1 MSRLIYQG
9 NLNKNF
15 GEFFPTPYIDKVI
28 LTDKLVDGYEEGLE
42 MEIQYSLLF
51 TVPEHDPA
59 LPNNDKD
66 FVKEIVDRL
75 QFYFIVTKSTKDAAL
90 LYDKL
95 ASTDASLPTAMTAPR
110 EQHLQKMQEYKDSTG
125 VDFSAAENPVDEL
138 SLLMYDS
145 SILIEFLKNPSGT
158 LENTTDNAYN
168 VIDAN
173 RGISYDLLHIDR
185 QSIIE
190 SLSANNFVTFYSKNG
205 QKILKVQ
212 NVMSHNTVV
221 RTPALVP
228 LTSGEKLLY
237 DRYPEEYAH
246 FIRYELKKVTNPD
259 INLLAFSSLLTP
271 EQLAE
276 SSLKTNSALSLMFGD
291 VAYEKVLSEGEV
303 SSQLEY
309 SYFDNNSEI
318 YSETPLQALDGS
330 YHKADATT
338 HSDIVSKFTQLIDKY
353 AALRPPGREDDDGMN
368 PELSASIDT
377 FSYALQEYKEKIDI
391 LPQLKSARNTI
402 MNRSSGTIT
411 GAFYNDVGQLLK
423 RADEVVNSGTALTRK
438 LTINAKIIDM
448 REFAIG
454 SYTLP
459 TYTPLSGDLLL
470 KNFNLG
476 RTIQWTNEPSYRQSL
491 EDVLGVDGFAGFS
504 TIGLGEM
511 DDLRAIEGRNTAAG
525 NLEYNFEV
533 NEDGQFIIY
542 VDSILGRQT
551 VVLDNEEWNGLLS
564 TNYFAK
570 EEYSISFGYFLYD
583 WESHVI
589 NNSFLAQFVDVK
601 RFLKH
606 FGYDL
611 VQRYFIPKKAI
622 LQKYMPVTVG
632 DDDPIDKVAATH
644 ADNSSPILIYTKN
657 MATSDS
663 PAGTNL
669 TYNPDYRLGTVERR
683 SGPEGQEITLA
694 SYPEK
699 ITDKVGHLFQ
709 HYLTERNM
717 DYLGPQAASD
727 MNNRM
732 MAFEFQNIDQQATLT
747 DHDKGVVDTYEYEV
761 TVVDN
766 TKMSL
771 VNLIGHYYYLA
782 IALRDYIV
790 DAELECSYNN
800 IDGVFNDFF
809 AESMEARY
817 SANPAGSPYVFCP
830 TVYIKHIDF
839 LTNKYNG
846 DQTQMLLA
854 ARDIVQKI
862 SPRTG
867 TLEQLKSFYNNFV
880 DLYSNYYSQ
889 SSVIGNRLATYG
901 FSVDGDYRFATP
913 MPITQKISHKVTEM
927 TFANQ
932 SESSRDAFIS
942 TINSERN
949 RYQSASD
956 AYAEAVAT
964 AKAQTEEDIKKLFA
978 ERSALYEEKI
988 QYEYDRV
995 KYSSGCQ
1002 YVWWW
1007 DAWPGK
1013 TDFSKHG
1020 QDSLQEQDYDV
1031 GTDEFS
1037 DIDPMGIANNKYGYV
1052 WVDPYKEDDVVGW
1065 YDVEKYGEPTYFS
1078 NYRRDKEK
1086 SKGYCR
1092 YIKRAYRFRESDFR
1106 VDDDDTIRMDAEADG
1121 IDNDGDGAIDE
1132 SGEMVWDADA
1142 GSMGEYRRYYDTPTN
1157 TARLEYGGYAGS
1169 PSGAGEL
1176 VYLEDPSELKDILRY
1191 THAPDEG
1198 YEQRLPGFDAIR
1210 GYKTY
1215 NDWLSDARSGGGG
1228 GPRDSAY
1235 QGGDQADVSAYEQFK
1250 RGYNTSDAKAQETA
1264 EARESEFA

>member
-95 ASTDASLPTAMTAPR
+95 ATTDTSLPTAMAAPR

-168 VIDAN
+168 VLDAN

-190 SLSANNFVTFYSKNG
+190 SLNANNFVTFYSKSG

-228 LTSGEKLLY
+228 LTSGEKLMY
-237 DRYPEEYAH
+237 ERYPEEYAH
-246 FIRYELKKVTNPD
+246 LIQYELKKVTNPD

-291 VAYEKVLSEGEV
+291 VAYEKVLSEGDV

-476 RTIQWTNEPSYRQSL
+476 RT
-491 EDVLGVDGFAGFS
+491 F
-504 TIGLGEM
+504 
-511 DDLRAIEGRNTAAG
+511 
-525 NLEYNFEV
+525 
-533 NEDGQFIIY
+533 
-542 VDSILGRQT
+542 
-551 VVLDNEEWNGLLS
+551 
-564 TNYFAK
+564 
-570 EEYSISFGYFLYD
+570 
-583 WESHVI
+583 
-589 NNSFLAQFVDVK
+589 
-601 RFLKH
+601 
-606 FGYDL
+606 
-611 VQRYFIPKKAI
+611 
-622 LQKYMPVTVG
+622 
-632 DDDPIDKVAATH
+632 
-644 ADNSSPILIYTKN
+644 
-657 MATSDS
+657 
-663 PAGTNL
+663 
-669 TYNPDYRLGTVERR
+669 
-683 SGPEGQEITLA
+683 
-694 SYPEK
+694 
-699 ITDKVGHLFQ
+699 
-709 HYLTERNM
+709 
-717 DYLGPQAASD
+717 
-727 MNNRM
+727 
-732 MAFEFQNIDQQATLT
+732 
-747 DHDKGVVDTYEYEV
+747 
-761 TVVDN
+761 
-766 TKMSL
+766 
-771 VNLIGHYYYLA
+771 
-782 IALRDYIV
+782 
-790 DAELECSYNN
+790 
-800 IDGVFNDFF
+800 
-809 AESMEARY
+809 
-817 SANPAGSPYVFCP
+817 
-830 TVYIKHIDF
+830 
-839 LTNKYNG
+839 
-846 DQTQMLLA
+846 
-854 ARDIVQKI
+854 
-862 SPRTG
+862 
-867 TLEQLKSFYNNFV
+867 
-880 DLYSNYYSQ
+880 
-889 SSVIGNRLATYG
+889 
-901 FSVDGDYRFATP
+901 
-913 MPITQKISHKVTEM
+913 
-927 TFANQ
+927 
-932 SESSRDAFIS
+932 
-942 TINSERN
+942 
-949 RYQSASD
+949 
-956 AYAEAVAT
+956 
-964 AKAQTEEDIKKLFA
+964 
-978 ERSALYEEKI
+978 
-988 QYEYDRV
+988 
-995 KYSSGCQ
+995 
-1002 YVWWW
+1002 
-1007 DAWPGK
+1007 
-1013 TDFSKHG
+1013 
-1020 QDSLQEQDYDV
+1020 
-1031 GTDEFS
+1031 
-1037 DIDPMGIANNKYGYV
+1037 
-1052 WVDPYKEDDVVGW
+1052 
-1065 YDVEKYGEPTYFS
+1065 
-1078 NYRRDKEK
+1078 
-1086 SKGYCR
+1086 
-1092 YIKRAYRFRESDFR
+1092 
-1106 VDDDDTIRMDAEADG
+1106 
-1121 IDNDGDGAIDE
+1121 
-1132 SGEMVWDADA
+1132 
-1142 GSMGEYRRYYDTPTN
+1142 
-1157 TARLEYGGYAGS
+1157 
-1169 PSGAGEL
+1169 
-1176 VYLEDPSELKDILRY
+1176 
-1191 THAPDEG
+1191 
-1198 YEQRLPGFDAIR
+1198 
-1210 GYKTY
+1210 
-1215 NDWLSDARSGGGG
+1215 
-1228 GPRDSAY
+1228 
-1235 QGGDQADVSAYEQFK
+1235 
-1250 RGYNTSDAKAQETA
+1250 
-1264 EARESEFA
+1264 